1 MSFVGYIVAND
12 REEFLAGYRKLRLDS
27 AWFAWALSPGF
38 ALVFATMSQARRIV
52 RREQRYAGEL
62 VVRKLWDAGAYWV
75 VEQHEG
81 QAA

>member
-38 ALVFATMSQARRIV
+38 ALVFATMSEALRIV
-52 RREQRYAGEL
+52 RGEQRYAGQL
-62 VVRKLWDAGAYWV
+62 VVRELWDAGAHWV
-75 VEQHEG
+75 VSWDEG
-81 QAA
+81 QAS